1 MTFLLDR
8 PTPSGTIMRQNQL
21 GTEPVAR
28 GPKGEYRPNDP
39 IAAAAAVMRIATGES
54 TEAIETARAL
64 AQTKQRSGQHEN
76 GRGRTLNTRSRS
88 PRD

>member
-1 MTFLLDR
+1 
-8 PTPSGTIMRQNQL
+8 MRQNQL
-21 GTEPVAR
+21 GTEPVVR